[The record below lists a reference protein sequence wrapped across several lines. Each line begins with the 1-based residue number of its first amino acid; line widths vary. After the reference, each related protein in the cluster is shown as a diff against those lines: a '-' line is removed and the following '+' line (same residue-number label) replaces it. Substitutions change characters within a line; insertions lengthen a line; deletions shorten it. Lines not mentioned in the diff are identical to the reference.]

1 MAFIARPRPTGTGP
15 SDRKAAMREAILS
28 GPLLPTL
35 RRLAMPTIA
44 VLVAQ
49 TLVGVIEA
57 WYVSRLGTNALVG
70 VSVVFPIWMLM
81 TMMSAGGIG
90 GGVASAVARAIG
102 SGRDDE
108 ADDLVLHAAV
118 IALTLGATFSIGMW
132 LGGSAIYAALGAKGG
147 ALVEAL
153 RYSNWIFLCA
163 VPIWVVNLFSA
174 ALRGAGN
181 VATPARISFA
191 GIVVLVPLSPLVIFG
206 VGSIPGTGIAG
217 AGIAVTIFYTGTAI
231 YMLRLLRRGSA
242 GLKLV
247 VRPLRPRLFRDILGI
262 GIISSVSVIQL
273 NLAVVL
279 VTGLVGHFGTAAIA
293 GYGLA
298 ARLEYLFVPVLFGLG
313 SAVLMMVGTCMGAGQ
328 VARAKQVA
336 TLGTLLGTAFTSL
349 VGIVILVDPTL
360 WLRLFTYDPAALS
373 EGSTYLRVVAF
384 AYPPLAIAFL
394 LGFVSQGSARP
405 GWTTFAGTVRLLVA
419 AGGGWIM
426 VERLS
431 AGLPTIAAIVVASQV
446 AAAAT
451 CLWATATGRIWP
463 RARSADAAAL
473 RPAGTVEQPHHQQER
488 IRT

>member
-1 MAFIARPRPTGTGP
+1 
-15 SDRKAAMREAILS
+15 MREAILS

-35 RRLAMPTIA
+35 RRLALPTIA

-49 TLVGVIEA
+49 TLVGVIET

-108 ADDLVLHAAV
+108 ADDLVLHATV
-118 IALTLGATFSIGMW
+118 IALTLGSGFSVAMW

-206 VGSIPGTGIAG
+206 VGPIPGMGIAG
-217 AGIAVTIFYTGTAI
+217 AGISVTVFYTGAAI

-242 GLKLV
+242 GLTLV
-247 VRPLRPRLFRDILGI
+247 IRPLRPCLFRDILGV
-262 GIISSVSVIQL
+262 GVISSISVIQL

-313 SAVLMMVGTCMGAGQ
+313 SAVLMMVGTCTGAGQ
-328 VARAKQVA
+328 IARAQRIA
-336 TLGTLLGTAFTSL
+336 TLGTLLGTAFTTL
-349 VGIVILVDPTL
+349 IGVVMLVDPKV
-360 WLRLFTYDPAALS
+360 WLRIFTTDPAALT
-373 EGSTYLRVVAF
+373 EGSTYLRIVAL
-384 AYPPLAIAFL
+384 AYPPLAVAFL
-394 LGFVSQGSARP
+394 LGFVSQGTGRP

-419 AGGGWIM
+419 AGGGWIV

-431 AGLPTIAAIVVASQV
+431 AGLPGLAAMVVTSQ
-446 AAAAT
+446 AAAAAV
-451 CLWATATGRIWP
+451 CLWAAATGRIWP
-463 RARSADAAAL
+463 LKPLADAVTKS
-473 RPAGTVEQPHHQQER
+473 R
-488 IRT
+488 